1 MSNGGGTSSDLHPI
15 ELSPAHEILI
25 GQRATQDS
33 IALAFAELYQGRFA
47 YAYSSGWLQWT
58 GKLWSPDISG
68 DIREEIRKLARR
80 HNRDGLS

>member
-47 YAYSSGWLQWT
+47 YA
-58 GKLWSPDISG
+58 
-68 DIREEIRKLARR
+68 
-80 HNRDGLS
+80 